1 MTFNADGVRLLMLAI
16 LCFMLASC
24 ITDVNKTPSD
34 NEIPVITEVA
44 IVEEPVFD
52 SFGIE
57 AGKYD
62 VHTYRIR
69 RNDNLSGI
77 MSQFGISH
85 PTVNRIVSAS
95 RGIFDVRRIVDGRPM
110 HIYSTADSMQNV
122 EHVVYEQSYRDYVVF
137 TLGEDIT
144 VRTEQKELEKR
155 LRYVEGVINGSL
167 YATLM
172 DEGADPA
179 LVSEMAGVFAWQ
191 VDFYRIQRGDSFRV
205 LYEEELIEGI
215 PVSIGKI
222 KAAQLLHFG
231 KEYNAIHFVQDSRVE
246 YFDFEGNS
254 LRKAFLRA
262 PLEYTRISSRFTNR
276 RFHPILRRNIP
287 HHGTD
292 YAAPTGTPIRA
303 VGDGVVT
310 RSAYDRNNGNNVR
323 IRHNSVYETGYL
335 HMSRI
340 ANGIRPGSNV
350 TQGQIIG
357 YVGSTGLATGP
368 HLCFRFWQN
377 GQPVDP
383 HRVEM
388 PSSDPIQDS
397 HKFAFETQRDQLIVL
412 LDSGTSV
419 NEPPAWSISSQIAGS
434 YPALIQ
440 PLIIP
445 QITL

>member
-1 MTFNADGVRLLMLAI
+1 MSFNTDGVRLLMLAP
-16 LCFMLASC
+16 LCFLIASC
-24 ITDVNKTPSD
+24 ITDVNKTQYEP
-34 NEIPVITEVA
+34 EIQGITEA
-44 IVEEPVFD
+44 ALAEEPVLD

-57 AGKYD
+57 ADKYD

-69 RNDNLSGI
+69 MNDNLSGI
-77 MSQFGISH
+77 LTQYSISH
-85 PTVNRIVSAS
+85 PTVNRIVNAS
-95 RGIFDVRRIVDGRPM
+95 RGIFDVRRIVAGRPM
-110 HIYSTADSMQNV
+110 HIYTSADSLQVV
-122 EHVVYEQSYRDYVVF
+122 EHIVYEQSYRDFVVF
-137 TLGEDIT
+137 SLGEEIT
-144 VRTEQKELEKR
+144 VRAEQKELEKR
-155 LRYVEGVINGSL
+155 MRYVEGIINGSL
-167 YATLM
+167 YATLI
-172 DEGADPA
+172 EAGADPA
-179 LVSEMAGVFAWQ
+179 LVSEMASVFAWQ

-231 KEYNAIHFVQDSRVE
+231 REYNAIHYVQDSRVE
-246 YFDFEGNS
+246 YFDFDGKS

-303 VGDGVVT
+303 VGDGVIT

-340 ANGIRPGSNV
+340 ANGIRPGANV

-368 HLCFRFWQN
+368 HLCFRFWKN

-388 PSSDPIQDS
+388 PSSDPIKDS
-397 HKFAFETQRDQLIVL
+397 HKFAFEMRRDQLITL

-419 NEPPAWSISSQIAGS
+419 NEPPAWSISSQIAGR
-434 YPALIQ
+434 YPALSQ
-440 PLIIP
+440 PLIVQPIS
-445 QITL
+445 L

>member
-1 MTFNADGVRLLMLAI
+1 MSFNTDGVRLLMLAP
-16 LCFMLASC
+16 LCFLVASC
-24 ITDVNKTPSD
+24 ITDVNETQYEPG
-34 NEIPVITEVA
+34 IQGITDVA
-44 IVEEPVFD
+44 LVEEPVLD

-57 AGKYD
+57 AEKYD

-77 MSQFGISH
+77 LTQYSISH
-85 PTVNRIVSAS
+85 PTVNGIVNAS
-95 RGIFDVRRIVDGRPM
+95 RGIFDVRRIVAGRPM
-110 HIYSTADSMQNV
+110 HIYTSADSLQRV
-122 EHVVYEQSYRDYVVF
+122 EHIVYEHSYRDYVVF
-137 TLGEDIT
+137 SLGEEIT
-144 VRTEQKELEKR
+144 VRAEQKELEKR
-155 LRYVEGVINGSL
+155 LRYVEGIINGSL
-167 YATLM
+167 YATLT
-172 DEGADPA
+172 EAGADPA
-179 LVSEMAGVFAWQ
+179 LVSEMASVFAWQ

-231 KEYNAIHFVQDSRVE
+231 REYNAIHYVQDGRVE
-246 YFDFEGNS
+246 YFDTDGNS

-310 RSAYDRNNGNNVR
+310 RSAFDRNNGNYVR

-340 ANGIRPGSNV
+340 ANGIRPGASV
-350 TQGQIIG
+350 SQGQIIG

-368 HLCFRFWQN
+368 HLCFRFWKN

-388 PSSDPIQDS
+388 PSSDPIQNS
-397 HKFAFETQRDQLIVL
+397 HKLAFEMRRDHLLTL

-419 NEPPAWSISSQIAGS
+419 NEPPAWSISSQIAGR
-434 YPALIQ
+434 YPALSQ
-440 PLIIP
+440 PLIVQPISF
-445 QITL
+445 